1 MPSLSRLRAVL
12 LAGSALA
19 CAAPCGAARAA
30 EDPRLGAIEAQ
41 IRALQAQLGQV
52 RHDLAARDAQVH
64 AARAEAAQARA
75 EARAATAAGAAQS
88 GAAQSG
94 AAQAGGGSRLA
105 SGGRVA
111 TPSPSRGAP
120 DSAGQAAQPVQMAA
134 TPGSGG
140 ASGGE
145 AGPTAPNGVSLNA
158 PGSVAQQQA
167 GATGG
172 PLGTFRIGAATVT
185 LGGFVA
191 LEDVLR
197 SRNETADIASNF
209 NTGIPLRQSQA
220 AHESEFR
227 FTARQSR
234 VSLLVQDDPTR
245 RVHLAAYLEADFQGS
260 APTSNS
266 LESDSYVPRLRQYY
280 ATFDDRN
287 SGWHVLAGQAWS
299 LMTLDKAGVT
309 ARQEAVPLTI
319 DAQYVP
325 GFNWTRQPQ
334 LRVAHDFDD
343 HRIWLAASLENP
355 QANYYVGPNGAG
367 VAGATVN
374 ATNPGGSGF
383 FSGTSYSAD
392 VAPDVIVK
400 AAFDPGWGHYEAYGI
415 ARFLQSRVSTL
426 GNGRNDV
433 ALAGGAGL
441 GLIVP
446 LIPKALDFRASGLA
460 GYGIGRYASGQLP
473 DATLSADGAPAP
485 LPEFTA
491 LVGLEGHPAKEFD
504 LYAYIG
510 TEQIARRSFTT
521 GGKAYGYG
529 NALYSNAGCGTELST
544 ATCVAN
550 TSGITQGT
558 LGGWWRFYHG
568 GFGTVQAGV
577 QYSYTR
583 RDIFQGVGGHDGT
596 DENTVLTSLRFSPFQ

>member
-1 MPSLSRLRAVL
+1 M
-12 LAGSALA
+12 
-19 CAAPCGAARAA
+19 AASPG
-30 EDPRLGAIEAQ
+30 G
-41 IRALQAQLGQV
+41 G
-52 RHDLAARDAQVH
+52 
-64 AARAEAAQARA
+64 
-75 EARAATAAGAAQS
+75 G
-88 GAAQSG
+88 
-94 AAQAGGGSRLA
+94 AGG
-105 SGGRVA
+105 
-111 TPSPSRGAP
+111 
-120 DSAGQAAQPVQMAA
+120 
-134 TPGSGG
+134 
-140 ASGGE
+140 SGGE
-145 AGPTAPNGVSLNA
+145 AGPTAGNGVSLNA
-158 PGSVAQQQA
+158 PGSVGQQQA

-172 PLGTFRIGAATVT
+172 PLGTFRIGGATVT

-245 RVHLAAYLEADFQGS
+245 AIHLAGYLEADFQGA

-280 ATFDDRN
+280 ATFDDKG

-299 LMTLDKAGVT
+299 LMTLDKVGIT
-309 ARQEAVPLTI
+309 PRQEDVPLTI

-334 LRVAHDFDD
+334 LRVAKDLDNHKL
-343 HRIWLAASLENP
+343 WLAASLENP
-355 QANYYVGPNGAG
+355 QANYYVGPNGT
-367 VAGATVN
+367 GAPGGTTVN
-374 ATNPGGSGF
+374 STNAGGSGF
-383 FSGTSYSAD
+383 FSGNNYSAD

-415 ARFLQSRVSTL
+415 ARLMQSRVSTV
-426 GNGRNDV
+426 GSGHNDV
-433 ALAGGAGL
+433 TLAGGGGL

-446 LIPKALDFRASGLA
+446 LIPRVLDFRASGLA

-473 DATLSADGAPAP
+473 DATLSASGAPAP
-485 LPEFTA
+485 LPELTA
-491 LVGLEGHPAKEFD
+491 LIGLEGHPAKEFD
-504 LYAYIG
+504 LYGYVG
-510 TEQIARRSFTT
+510 TEQIARRSFSS

-529 NALYSNAGCGTELST
+529 NALYSNAGCGIELST

-583 RDIFQGVGGHDGT
+583 RDIFGGVGGHAGT